1 MSLMLCDAWWR
12 VVKDDGRAAFAVGE
26 AALRT
31 NPLYGRGCSV
41 GIIHTPSVKLPATLA
56 AIQNILRQE
65 SVRRGWNE
73 AADYCRT

>member
-1 MSLMLCDAWWR
+1 MKSKRYTGEFKKEAVNR
-12 VVKDDGRAAFAVGE
+12 VTVRWPCFSRQLFLIYKW
-26 AALRT
+26 
-31 NPLYGRGCSV
+31 
-41 GIIHTPSVKLPATLA
+41 IHTPSVKLPATLA